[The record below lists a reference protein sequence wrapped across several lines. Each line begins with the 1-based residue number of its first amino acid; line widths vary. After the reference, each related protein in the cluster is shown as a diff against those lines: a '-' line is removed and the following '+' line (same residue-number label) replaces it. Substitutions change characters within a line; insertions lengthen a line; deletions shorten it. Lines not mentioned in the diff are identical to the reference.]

1 MNLKSN
7 LEEKE
12 HVFEVVAFTLLAVC
26 IGGPVCV
33 WCTARKRGLM

>member
-12 HVFEVVAFTLLAVC
+12 HIFYFVCVALLTIC
-26 IGGPVCV
+26 IGGPVLV
-33 WCTARKRGLM
+33 WITARKRGLI